1 MKKVLYFSLVLTV
14 MLAMV
19 SCSSS
24 TNSPGAAMKEYS
36 KYLQK
41 GDYVKFVDGLAFDDK
56 QTPEQI
62 KEQKEGLASM
72 IKEKGMKEY
81 EKKGG
86 IKDIEIL
93 SETISEDGN
102 TAVVKTKTT
111 FGNGETEEGD
121 QKMVKK
127 DGKWLM
133 SLGK

>member
-1 MKKVLYFSLVLTV
+1 
-14 MLAMV
+14 
-19 SCSSS
+19 
-24 TNSPGAAMKEYS
+24 
-36 KYLQK
+36 
-41 GDYVKFVDGLAFDDK
+41 
-56 QTPEQI
+56 
-62 KEQKEGLASM
+62 M